1 MKSIDINGY
10 IGSSKS
16 ISCAGGMDQ
25 NGRGSC
31 GASGTS
37 GSTKGGGRK
46 VSGTVGVDMIGG
58 ENEKNG
64 TCGGNIGNC
73 GKASVSSS
81 SGKSGRRG
89 GRISSGGNG

>member
-1 MKSIDINGY
+1 
-10 IGSSKS
+10 
-16 ISCAGGMDQ
+16 MDQ

-31 GASGTS
+31 GTSGTS

-46 VSGTVGVDMIGG
+46 VSGPVGVEMIGG

-64 TCGGNIGNC
+64 SCGGNIGNC
-73 GKASVSSS
+73 GGASVNSSG
-81 SGKSGRRG
+81 GKSGRGG